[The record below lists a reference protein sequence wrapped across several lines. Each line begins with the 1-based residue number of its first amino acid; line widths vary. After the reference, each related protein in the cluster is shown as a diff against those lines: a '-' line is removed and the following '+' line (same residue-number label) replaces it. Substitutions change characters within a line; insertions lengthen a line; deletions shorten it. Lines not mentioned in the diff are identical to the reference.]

1 MEGSGPGVRAQAP
14 CVRRRVTP
22 CPVLPS
28 SERPVSTSELW
39 VQDHPRVG
47 GRVMAP
53 SLSSGAPALGAQALP
68 AAWSRG
74 LCLPEPAVSRLCPPH
89 SNQSPCP
96 GLVWEGPLHSR
107 RGASRT
113 KCPPADIGMR
123 PSALAIGT
131 QVPPSPATAWVV
143 LPTIPGMK
151 TLTLSPPSRRAHPA
165 TRTHSDS
172 GRHSR
177 NASLGPAH
185 GHLPGHTQTLLK
197 AAAAEPRAPG
207 REGDTRK

>member
-53 SLSSGAPALGAQALP
+53 SLSSGAPALGAQQHGAGGSASPGLRSLGCALP
-68 AAWSRG
+68 TLTRAPVPARSGRG
-74 LCLPEPAVSRLCPPH
+74 LFTPAA
-89 SNQSPCP
+89 
-96 GLVWEGPLHSR
+96 
-107 RGASRT
+107 GASGT

-151 TLTLSPPSRRAHPA
+151 TLTLSPPSCRAHPA

-185 GHLPGHTQTLLK
+185 GHLPGHTQTLPK